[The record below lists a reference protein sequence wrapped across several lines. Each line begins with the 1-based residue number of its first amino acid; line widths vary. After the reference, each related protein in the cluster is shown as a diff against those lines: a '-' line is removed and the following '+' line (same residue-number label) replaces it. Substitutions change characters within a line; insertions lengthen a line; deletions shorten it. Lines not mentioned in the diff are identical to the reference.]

1 MIEWQRRFPFGS
13 RRTSL
18 FRYRH
23 NPASRSATEEAIG
36 SGGYGF
42 KAPWHTVDPPGG
54 RKRWIFPIRR
64 RRRVSRR
71 RLATGGET
79 TGPSPAPRSLQKG
92 AGARASQLLAS
103 FPRKR
108 EPRATK
114 QKSWLPA
121 PHRR

>member
-1 MIEWQRRFPFGS
+1 MIEWQRRFPFGA

-54 RKRWIFPIRR
+54 RKRWISPVRR

-71 RLATGGET
+71 RAAL
-79 TGPSPAPRSLQKG
+79 G
-92 AGARASQLLAS
+92 AGAHRPLTSPSLPSQRS
-103 FPRKR
+103 GGRGDDEDQF
-108 EPRATK
+108 
-114 QKSWLPA
+114 A
-121 PHRR
+121 PPS